1 MDSELIQGDYKAL
14 TSRKISAETCE
25 KFGYAVGSY
34 NGRPCHIANFHDA
47 AGKLVAQKLRFASPK
62 EFLVLGDLKSAGLF
76 GAQLYGKGKMIT
88 VTEGEIDAL
97 TMAEIQGHGKWPVVS
112 LPNGAAGAKK
122 ALSKAN
128 DYLSNFETVVLMFD
142 NDEPGRKAAADC
154 AEMLGPSRCKIATLP
169 LKDASDMLQAG
180 RATELLEAMWNA
192 RPYQP
197 EGVIFGG
204 DLLDLVMQPVVDGVS
219 YPWTGLNEMT
229 HGVRTGEITLI
240 TAGISVGKSAVVR
253 ELSYHLGNNLSQNVG
268 LVNLE
273 ENTQRSA
280 IGLMGVHSSRLLHLP
295 EHRAKVTDDQMKTW
309 FHETLGTNRY
319 FLIEQFGA
327 SDPGVLLNRIQYL
340 VAGCECK
347 WVIVDPLSALVAGQE
362 EGDERRIIDN
372 LMNEFRTL
380 VQRLNFGLILVHHLK
395 RPATGKGHENGAE
408 VQMSQIR
415 SSNMIGG
422 FSNTVIGLE
431 RDLQGDNPH
440 MTTVR
445 VVKNRLSG
453 ETGIA
458 CYLSYQRDTGRLVE
472 TTPEHA
478 ENDST
483 PPIDFGSGNSEG
495 STEENF

>member
-1 MDSELIQGDYKAL
+1 MDQQLIQGECKAL
-14 TSRKISAETCE
+14 TNRKISAETCE
-25 KFGYAVGSY
+25 KFGYAIGTY
-34 NGRPCHIANFHDA
+34 NGRPCHIANYHDA
-47 AGKLVAQKLRFASPK
+47 AGTLVAQKIRFANPK
-62 EFLVLGDLKSAGLF
+62 EFLILGDIKQAGLF
-76 GAQLYGKGKMIT
+76 GSQLYGKGKMI
-88 VTEGEIDAL
+88 VITEGEIDAL
-97 TMAEIQGHGKWPVVS
+97 TIAELQGHGKWPVVS
-112 LPNGAAGAKK
+112 IPTGAAGAKK
-122 ALSKAN
+122 AIAKAN
-128 DYLSNFETVVLMFD
+128 EYLANFETIVLMFD
-142 NDEPGRKAAADC
+142 NDEPGRKAASEC
-154 AEMLGPSRCKIATLP
+154 AELLGPSRSKIAVLP
-169 LKDASDMLQAG
+169 LKDPSEMMQAG
-180 RATELLEAMWNA
+180 RMPELLDAMWSA

-197 EGVIFGG
+197 DGVIFGG
-204 DLLDLVMQPVVDGVS
+204 DLLDLVMQPIVDGVS
-219 YPWTGLNEMT
+219 YPWTELQQMT
-229 HGVRTGEITLI
+229 HGIRTGEITLI

-253 ELSYHLGNNLSQNVG
+253 EISYHLGNNLKQNVG

-295 EHRAKVTDDQMKTW
+295 EHRLKATDDQMKQW
-309 FHETLGTNRY
+309 FQETLGTNRY
-319 FLIEQFGA
+319 FMIEQFGA
-327 SDPGVLLNRIQYL
+327 SDPDVLLNRIQYL

-347 WVIVDPLSALVAGQE
+347 WIIVDPLSALVAGQE

-431 RDLQGDNPH
+431 RDLQGDTPH
-440 MTTVR
+440 MTTIR

-458 CYLSYQRDTGRLVE
+458 GYLSYQRDTGRLVE
-472 TTPEHA
+472 TTPAHA
-478 ENDST
+478 ENDSQ
-483 PPIDFGSGNSEG
+483 PPIDFGSTISEG
-495 STEENF
+495 NTEENF